1 MPRPRQLSAPKLKA
15 NNKGA
20 AMTNQSI
27 TLHNQCS
34 LFGMRQL
41 PAQSVDLV
49 LTDPPYGIADKSK
62 VTKANGK
69 MVSTSE
75 AWGNDF
81 QDAWPSIEAYYDW
94 FKPFV
99 AEMVRVTKE
108 TGSLIMFL
116 DRKYTGLI
124 VHYLERDFGLHFK
137 NKIYFHKNNPVPSLR
152 KNNYRSGIEEAVW
165 FAKGKKCDFNFGPQ
179 QEMVQVYKGN
189 IGRKTTKHPTE
200 KYTWMIDPLLRNHC
214 RPGAVV
220 LDPFAG
226 SGSVLA
232 RAPHFGH
239 TAIGF
244 EKSPAFYAMA
254 MARLGLTPPVDPVA
268 AKLLPIWHKL
278 NPDLATNDLFYQVA
292 A

>member
-1 MPRPRQLSAPKLKA
+1 
-15 NNKGA
+15 
-20 AMTNQSI
+20 MTTKQI
-27 TLHNQCS
+27 TLQNKCS
-34 LFGMRQL
+34 LAGMQQL
-41 PAQSVDLV
+41 AANSVDLI

-69 MVSTSE
+69 MVSTAT
-75 AWGNDF
+75 AWGQDF
-81 QDAWPSIEAYYDW
+81 QDAWPTIDAYYAW

-108 TGSLIMFL
+108 TGSIIMFL

-124 VHYLERDFGLHFK
+124 AHYLERDFGLHFK

-165 FAKGKKCDFNFGPQ
+165 FAKGKKCDFNFGAQ
-179 QEMVQVYKGN
+179 AEMVQVYKGN

-200 KYTWMIDPLLRNHC
+200 KYDWMIDPLVRNHC
-214 RPGAVV
+214 RPGAVI

-232 RAPHFGH
+232 RAAHFGH
-239 TAIGF
+239 AAIGF
-244 EKSPAFYAMA
+244 EKSPEFFAMA
-254 MARLGLTPPVDPVA
+254 HTRLFGAAPVPRQMPTAPATLLHLWHRLHQTNDATYAVA
-268 AKLLPIWHKL
+268 A
-278 NPDLATNDLFYQVA
+278 
-292 A
+292 